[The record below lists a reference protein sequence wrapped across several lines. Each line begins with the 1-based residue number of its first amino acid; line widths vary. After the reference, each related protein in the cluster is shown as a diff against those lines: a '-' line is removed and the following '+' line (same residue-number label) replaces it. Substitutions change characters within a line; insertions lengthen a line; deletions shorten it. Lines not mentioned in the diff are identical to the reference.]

1 MKEFQDQIS
10 LDEKQKLPE
19 LQTPFRLVKKVKI
32 KLFSN
37 NKNKKQP
44 VGAQKIYTYFEHF
57 PEFFQL
63 SDINIFSPI

>member
-44 VGAQKIYTYFEHF
+44 VGCTK
-57 PEFFQL
+57 
-63 SDINIFSPI
+63 NIHLL